1 VGARKASFA
10 LLISR
15 FYVLTTKL
23 IRQTSLRKQFNRT
36 TTYQIAKELS
46 NPALYAVQKFI

>member
-15 FYVLTTKL
+15 FYVLTTKF
-23 IRQTSLRKQFNRT
+23 IRQTPLREPFN
-36 TTYQIAKELS
+36 
-46 NPALYAVQKFI
+46 